1 MADGVHRTPRAPA
14 CARAIRSRKE
24 EGGMADCVHPHAA
37 SPRTCPRDTLERGE
51 RRHGRRSAQHAA
63 SPRMC
68 PRDTLA

>member
-24 EGGMADCVHPHAA
+24 EGGMADRVH
-37 SPRTCPRDTLERGE
+37 L
-51 RRHGRRSAQHAA
+51 HAA